1 MKQMEQMEL
10 DKLHDEIIIDVKN
23 LVEKYRTIFDW
34 DIPEINQHL
43 ADKLILQE
51 IRKALNAIET
61 TLPH

>member
-51 IRKALNAIET
+51 MRKALDAIET
-61 TLPH
+61 ALPH